1 MHDIYVNSVTAA
13 VSQSARYPIDLFLGL
28 FVLPSELSRSL
39 SSDFRGAEEVQYSST

>member
-28 FVLPSELSRSL
+28 FVLPSELS
-39 SSDFRGAEEVQYSST
+39 SDFRGAEEVQYSST